1 MSNYYIFLCLAGQ
14 LLIYF
19 TWSYFVKRESSS
31 FWKVN
36 FFKHCIFLLALL
48 TAACFHVFAN
58 DGVSLEKDKFYLLKL
73 SGEFILK
80 TCFIITLSARLAY
93 VFFVDRSN
101 LTTLQKTN
109 RAINSLTALM
119 LIGFIL
125 FNVTSY
131 VWLSEIMVVP
141 VSLFFYSLQK

>member
-1 MSNYYIFLCLAGQ
+1 MNNYFIFLCLAGQ
-14 LLIYF
+14 LLIYL

-31 FWKVN
+31 FWKIN
-36 FFKHCIFLLALL
+36 FFKHCVFLLALL
-48 TAACFHVFAN
+48 TASGFHVFSN
-58 DGVSLEKDKFYLLKL
+58 ELISFEKDRFYLLKL
-73 SGEFILK
+73 SGELLLKVCFIL
-80 TCFIITLSARLAY
+80 TLTARLAY

-101 LTTLQKTN
+101 LTRLSKTN
-109 RAINSLTALM
+109 QAINTLTALM

-131 VWLSEIMVVP
+131 IWLSEILVIP